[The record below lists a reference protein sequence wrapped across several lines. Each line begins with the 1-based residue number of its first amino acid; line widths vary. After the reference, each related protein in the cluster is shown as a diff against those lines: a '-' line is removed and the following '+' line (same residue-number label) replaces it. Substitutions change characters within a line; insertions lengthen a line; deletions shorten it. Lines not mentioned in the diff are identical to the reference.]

1 MGGSSSYLLHAD
13 AAGTTTMVTD
23 QTGAATGDAT
33 FYPWGQ
39 VWQISG
45 GSDGTFG
52 DLGFEVNYPLP
63 PSETRDYN
71 PTLVRWM
78 TPDPAGQKAVN
89 LANPQTWNMY
99 AYVADNPTTLN
110 DPSGLLPPGP
120 PGAGDG
126 DGCSA
131 QNAPGDC
138 PKAQQTNS
146 TAPSKFVVEPKKTE
160 NHGYYSIFHY
170 QLETKNDTPL
180 KGKGYSVEEHVSGH
194 LPKGSI
200 TTNGEFKPM
209 SPTGEATDK
218 VGFVRPPPPGS
229 NGHEVQYQRF
239 TVRFNGEDYPLT
251 TVFKHEE
258 LDVDGV
264 VTVSVTDVVP

>member
-1 MGGSSSYLLHAD
+1 MSYLYDDADGSLRTMTDASGNVQCWADYYPFGEPVTGTGCSGDNYQFAGLYAD
-13 AAGTTTMVTD
+13 A
-23 QTGAATGDAT
+23 TGEDGGDSAA
-33 FYPWGQ
+33 
-39 VWQISG
+39 
-45 GSDGTFG
+45 
-52 DLGFEVNYPLP
+52 N
-63 PSETRDYN
+63 RRYN
-71 PTLVRWM
+71 DTYFRWFS
-78 TPDPAGQKAVN
+78 PDPAGQKAVN